1 MIQIKNIAVLEHLH
15 LARRTNSMDSILL
28 TQFDMPI
35 EDSDL
40 IIKFTNKVKNWAPAS
55 LKSIVLYGSV
65 TKGFF
70 PQEYDIDIVLLFS
83 DNFDHNKYYREVYDM
98 IKELKPHRSMHVVL
112 KWVGELELEYQDL
125 IEQEGYELYQKWQ

>member
-1 MIQIKNIAVLEHLH
+1 MIQIKNITILEYLH
-15 LARRTNSMDSILL
+15 LAKRTNSMDSISL

-55 LKSIVLYGSV
+55 LKSVILYGSV
-65 TKGFF
+65 AKSFF

-83 DNFDHNKYYREVYDM
+83 DNFDHTKYYREVYDM
-98 IKELKPHRSMHVVL
+98 IKELKPHRPMHVVL
-112 KWVGELELEYQDL
+112 KWVGELELEYRDL
-125 IEQEGYELYQKWQ
+125 IEKEGHELY

>member
-1 MIQIKNIAVLEHLH
+1 
-15 LARRTNSMDSILL
+15 MDSISL

-55 LKSIVLYGSV
+55 LKSIILYGSV
-65 TKGFF
+65 AKGFF

>member
-1 MIQIKNIAVLEHLH
+1 
-15 LARRTNSMDSILL
+15 MDSVSL

-40 IIKFTNKVKNWAPAS
+40 IIKFTNKVKNWAPTS
-55 LKSIVLYGSV
+55 LKSVILYGSV
-65 TKGFF
+65 AKGFF
-70 PQEYDIDIVLLFS
+70 PLEYDIDIVLLFS

-112 KWVGELELEYQDL
+112 KWVGELELEYRDL
-125 IEQEGYELYQKWQ
+125 IEQERVRAILRSGNKYVHFQNH